1 MTENY
6 LSGKKRSLK
15 LGVSGHSENSTSL
28 QTVGGV
34 GIGTTNTDK
43 RALYVVGN
51 TEITGVLTA
60 SSYFGD
66 GSGLTGVAATDHVA
80 TFDLVVAG
88 ISTFHDDVRI
98 TGGGI
103 NAVGVITATSFSGS
117 GANLTGIAATDHVST
132 FDLVVA
138 GVSTFY
144 NDVKIVGGG
153 STAGN
158 QITIGATTLND
169 GTLTFDGT
177 AGQLFSISNNL
188 TDGSIF
194 SVNDVSGMPSIDVG
208 AAGTIQLAPYGAG
221 ELVGIGTTRPTSKL
235 DVVGDVQVVGV
246 VTATS
251 FSGDGSALTNVPG
264 ATDGS
269 FIGLNVTGV
278 STLSGATQVGGDLTI
293 ESSNPKFEAIFFHA
307 RK

>member
-88 ISTFHDDVRI
+88 ISTLPI
-98 TGGGI
+98 
-103 NAVGVITATSFSGS
+103 
-117 GANLTGIAATDHVST
+117 
-132 FDLVVA
+132 
-138 GVSTFY
+138 
-144 NDVKIVGGG
+144 
-153 STAGN
+153 
-158 QITIGATTLND
+158 
-169 GTLTFDGT
+169 
-177 AGQLFSISNNL
+177 
-188 TDGSIF
+188 
-194 SVNDVSGMPSIDVG
+194 
-208 AAGTIQLAPYGAG
+208 
-221 ELVGIGTTRPTSKL
+221 
-235 DVVGDVQVVGV
+235 
-246 VTATS
+246 
-251 FSGDGSALTNVPG
+251 
-264 ATDGS
+264 
-269 FIGLNVTGV
+269 
-278 STLSGATQVGGDLTI
+278 TLSVCLVSLCELKPSSSFLNLPLTYFI
-293 ESSNPKFEAIFFHA
+293 LV
-307 RK
+307 